1 MEPVF
6 NFDNE
11 MIVRGRGG
19 NLHLY
24 KYFLYED
31 IVVMSAPEF
40 TSSSAMV
47 RFKFLDASIIDG
59 EQLEEKP
66 FIVLH
71 DIKMDKDLLLSTFY
85 HELGHIKLNHLV
97 EYEPIGREE
106 SIARGEV
113 HYAELEA
120 DKYSFD
126 KMGKVNTIRWLES
139 LIERTTQNI
148 AAREKELEQGS
159 STDSTSLEKY
169 KNFLWEL
176 EQRVQVVRSLN

>member
-11 MIVRGRGG
+11 MIVRGRDG
-19 NLHLY
+19 NLRPY
-24 KYFLYED
+24 KYFLYDD
-31 IVVMSAPEF
+31 IVVLSAPEF
-40 TSSSAMV
+40 TSSSAMI

-59 EQLEEKP
+59 DQLEEKP

-97 EYEPIGREE
+97 EYESIGREE

-139 LIERTTQNI
+139 LIDRQNRNI
-148 AAREKELEQGS
+148 AEREKELNEGTL
-159 STDSTSLEKY
+159 TDRSFLEKY
-169 KNFLWEL
+169 KISLWEL
-176 EQRVQVVRSLN
+176 EQRVQAVRSLN